1 MLLNFNIWII
11 HLSNR
16 IDGDDDEKRDEDK
29 VENKCTK
36 EKILSF
42 NAIWFNV
49 IDLSS
54 KINVD
59 DFNETLLLCLSLS
72 LRHTQFLN
80 WIGLSF
86 KCTTEEKRRK
96 QKRQQQKQI
105 MSTLITL
112 YFMAEFHR
120 QNYKIGALNK
130 HYAY

>member
-1 MLLNFNIWII
+1 M
-11 HLSNR
+11 
-16 IDGDDDEKRDEDK
+16 
-29 VENKCTK
+29 
-36 EKILSF
+36 
-42 NAIWFNV
+42 
-49 IDLSS
+49 
-54 KINVD
+54 NVD

-80 WIGLSF
+80 WIGLAF
-86 KCTTEEKRRK
+86 ECTTEEKRRK

-105 MSTLITL
+105 MSTFTL